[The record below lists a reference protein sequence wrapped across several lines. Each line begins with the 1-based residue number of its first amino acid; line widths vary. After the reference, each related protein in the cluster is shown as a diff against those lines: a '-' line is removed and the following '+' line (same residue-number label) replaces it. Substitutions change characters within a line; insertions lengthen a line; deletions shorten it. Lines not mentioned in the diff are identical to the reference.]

1 MKEDLKYAILNSMVR
16 TFNSA
21 KIKDSTLTIGTYA
34 FPFLYL
40 HKHPALNHLTQPH
53 GTQSSQL
60 LDKLVDAGYLTKA
73 KVRYFLTEKALEY
86 LVDRK
91 ETTEISEPDTKEKPN
106 WQNNIFKYIIIT
118 CVVGFV
124 IGVSVLYYWHHFAPP
139 K

>member
-1 MKEDLKYAILNSMVR
+1 MVR

-40 HKHPALNHLTQPH
+40 HKHTALNHLTQPH

-60 LDKLVDAGYLTKA
+60 LDKLVDAGYLT
-73 KVRYFLTEKALEY
+73 EKALEY

-91 ETTEISEPDTKEKPN
+91 ETTKSSEPDTKEKTN